1 MKILFIGDIV
11 GRAGR
16 EAVKERVSVWV
27 KERQIDTVIANGENA
42 AGGSGITAA
51 TAEDLFR
58 SGVHVITLGDH
69 TWDQRELPQ
78 YIEKEARLV
87 RPANYPE
94 GVPGRG
100 WGVFEISGFCPPIGV
115 LNLQG
120 RTFMDP
126 IDDPFRVA
134 SKLMPVLKEKTPV
147 IFVDFHAEATSEK
160 IAMGRFLDGKV
171 SAVVGTHTHVQT
183 ADEQIFPGGT
193 AFLCDVGF
201 TGAHESVIGRRI
213 EPVLKRFVT
222 GLPQRFEVADEDV
235 RFSAVLIN
243 VDDTT
248 GKCTAIERIFEKLE
262 S

>member
-16 EAVKERVSVWV
+16 EAVKKRVSVWV

-51 TAEDLFR
+51 TAEDIFR

-94 GVPGRG
+94 GVPGQG

-134 SKLMPVLKEKTPV
+134 SQLVPVLKGKTPV

>member
-16 EAVKERVSVWV
+16 EAVKKRVPVWI
-27 KERQIDTVIANGENA
+27 KERQIDAVIANGENA

-51 TAEDLFR
+51 TAEDIFR
-58 SGVHVITLGDH
+58 SGVQVITLGDH
-69 TWDQRELPQ
+69 TWDQRDLPQ
-78 YIEKEARLV
+78 YIEKETRLI

-100 WGVFEISGFCPPIGV
+100 WGVFEINGFCPPIGV
-115 LNLQG
+115 LNIQG

-134 SKLMPVLKEKTPV
+134 SQLVPVLKEKTSV

-213 EPVLKRFVT
+213 EPVLKRFVS

-235 RFSAVLIN
+235 RFSAVLIT
-243 VDDTT
+243 VDDIT
-248 GKCTAIERIFEKLE
+248 GKSTAIERIFEKLE

>member
-1 MKILFIGDIV
+1 M

-16 EAVKERVSVWV
+16 EAVRKRVPVWV
-27 KERQIDTVIANGENA
+27 KERQVDAVIANGENA

-51 TAEDLFR
+51 TAEELFR
-58 SGVHVITLGDH
+58 AGVHVITLGDH

-78 YIEKEARLV
+78 YIEKETRML

-100 WGVFEISGFCPPIGV
+100 WGVFEVSGFCPPVGV

-120 RTFMDP
+120 RTFMNP
-126 IDDPFRVA
+126 VDDPFRVA
-134 SKLMPVLKEKTPV
+134 SELMPLLKEETPV
-147 IFVDFHAEATSEK
+147 VFVDFHAEATSEK
-160 IAMGRFLDGKV
+160 IAMGRFLDGKA

-201 TGAHESVIGRRI
+201 TGPHESVIGRRI
-213 EPVLKRFVT
+213 EPVLKRFLT
-222 GLPQRFEVADEDV
+222 GMPQRFEVASEDI
-235 RFSAVLIN
+235 RFSAVLVTI
-243 VDDTT
+243 DKQT
-248 GKCTAIERIFEKLE
+248 GKSTGIERIFEKLE